1 MFITLFPH
9 QTHFVWE
16 DCNFQTLFE
25 INTYRKKNH
34 EIEIIKKWHSLKDK
48 LFFEINSP
56 WRIFSS
62 SLVYINFHRFCRSVW
77 SRKDFSNLPDI
88 LTVSVEKIFLDQRC
102 IFIGCFSLCYPGYSA
117 RLALTNGFPPQKGFN
132 HGGISVKLHGF
143 ANHYRYAMQTSLFF
157 YSYNSNVHRR
167 PSALLKI
174 CLFHY
179 DTSNW
184 QFYENAGIV
193 FFELKKSSG
202 SSRSLIC
209 YNWL

>member
-1 MFITLFPH
+1 MFLIHVVLLSRNLSAKYDFQWE
-9 QTHFVWE
+9 QTRDMLTNCLCIW
-16 DCNFQTLFE
+16 QMKRPS
-25 INTYRKKNH
+25 TYM
-34 EIEIIKKWHSLKDK
+34 I
-48 LFFEINSP
+48 
-56 WRIFSS
+56 
-62 SLVYINFHRFCRSVW
+62 
-77 SRKDFSNLPDI
+77 
-88 LTVSVEKIFLDQRC
+88 DQRC

-157 YSYNSNVHRR
+157 FYSYNSNVHRG

-184 QFYENAGIV
+184 QFYENAGLV
-193 FFELKKSSG
+193 FFAKNIEKS
-202 SSRSLIC
+202 L
-209 YNWL
+209 

>member
-48 LFFEINSP
+48 LFFEINSL
-56 WRIFSS
+56 WRISSS
-62 SLVYINFHRFCRSVW
+62 SLVYINFDRFWRSVW

-88 LTVSVEKIFLDQRC
+88 LTVSVV
-102 IFIGCFSLCYPGYSA
+102 SLCYPGYSA
-117 RLALTNGFPPQKGFN
+117 RLALTNEFPPQKGFN

-143 ANHYRYAMQTSLFF
+143 ANHYRYAMQTS
-157 YSYNSNVHRR
+157 
-167 PSALLKI
+167 
-174 CLFHY
+174 
-179 DTSNW
+179 
-184 QFYENAGIV
+184 
-193 FFELKKSSG
+193 
-202 SSRSLIC
+202 
-209 YNWL
+209 